1 MSKAKKPGNGRY
13 FGPNPLPEGVCGEQ
27 LLVDLK
33 TEAVIKKLGLKENW
47 EVPGGWDYLD
57 LRALVARALGEPI
70 ATDDDQARA
79 AEVQK
84 RTAKAL
90 LKKIRKAANIP
101 LTTGEASGEFPLSE
115 AYWGL
120 LVLGLGADLGPL
132 DPKVSQLQGLAD
144 QLAELLHID
153 PQNVSARGFENA
165 KRKLVKDYEEHL
177 ERQGQRK
184 RFREPSLGQANEGGP
199 FPVKQA
205 DMIAA
210 LRAKFEAKGS
220 LGSEKGSEDAKKARA
235 ILLAAGVPKAWI
247 RGETGGK

>member
-90 LKKIRKAANIP
+90 LKKIANP
-101 LTTGEASGEFPLSE
+101 PSKKRWMLRGTFRLLM
-115 AYWGL
+115 WG
-120 LVLGLGADLGPL
+120 
-132 DPKVSQLQGLAD
+132 
-144 QLAELLHID
+144 
-153 PQNVSARGFENA
+153 
-165 KRKLVKDYEEHL
+165 
-177 ERQGQRK
+177 
-184 RFREPSLGQANEGGP
+184 
-199 FPVKQA
+199 
-205 DMIAA
+205 
-210 LRAKFEAKGS
+210 
-220 LGSEKGSEDAKKARA
+220 
-235 ILLAAGVPKAWI
+235 
-247 RGETGGK
+247 